1 MQKLVIFDFNFE
13 WVGESKLTQF
23 FVLSGVPY
31 VSGVNS
37 IFYVGINL

>member
-1 MQKLVIFDFNFE
+1 MQKLFIFDLNFK

-31 VSGVNS
+31 ISGVNS
-37 IFYVGINL
+37 II